1 LTLDQRCDLAV
12 ATTEQQVSFPVTR
25 YRSIFDGNWALTD
38 RDGVDDL
45 AVDIGLLRVMA
56 RTAHPARASQVLQ
69 QLLLQRPTG
78 LNEQAAVDRFV

>member
-1 LTLDQRCDLAV
+1 VAWHGPVFNRGGALA
-12 ATTEQQVSFPVTR
+12 
-25 YRSIFDGNWALTD
+25 D

-45 AVDIGLLRVMA
+45 PVDVRLLRVMPG
-56 RTAHPARASQVLQ
+56 TAHAAGSSQVLQ